1 MAEVRQVKTRNLIA
15 YGFGELY
22 GGGSFIIISLLFL
35 FFLTDV
41 VGLAPSL
48 AGLIVLIGKFWDA
61 VTDPL
66 MGFISD
72 NMRSRFGKRRVFFLV
87 GVIPVA
93 VTFLILW
100 ITVRFPSDITTFMY
114 YAVSYILFSTTFTM
128 VMIPYRALN
137 AEMTPDYAIRTKLT
151 GVKMIFSQ
159 ASSLVCATVPKLI
172 VDQLFPGDRSA
183 GYAVMGIAFGIFF
196 ALPWLIVY
204 FGTWELPV
212 VERQR
217 KKVVTIFRDFV
228 SLFKNRSYRV
238 QMGMYISSYSAMDLL
253 MAMAVYYITY
263 YLLKKEI
270 YSLAL
275 GVLFITSISM
285 LTVWVNVANKKGKGF
300 AYIVGLS
307 IFGVIMAGFLL
318 VTSSTPTWIIVAM
331 MVVVGAGLSAGVLM
345 PWAILPS
352 IIDVDELI
360 VGEQRAGICSG
371 AMTLFRKIVQSFAL
385 FIFGVLLDVIGY
397 VPNVPQTA
405 DTLFWMKMIF
415 FLAPGVCIIA
425 GILFATLFKITP
437 ETHAILKAELE
448 RLREGGRK
456 EDADPK
462 TRKVCETLTGVEYQK
477 LYGSG

>member
-1 MAEVRQVKTRNLIA
+1 MAEVRQVKTGNLVA

-41 VGLAPSL
+41 VGLSPSL
-48 AGLIVLIGKFWDA
+48 AGLVVLVGKFWDA
-61 VTDPL
+61 VTDPV

-72 NMRSRFGKRRVFFLV
+72 NMRTRFGRRRIFFLV

-100 ITVRFPSDITTFMY
+100 VTVRFPSDGMTFLY
-114 YAVSYILFSTTFTM
+114 YSVSYILFSTTFTM

-137 AEMTPDYAIRTKLT
+137 AEMTPDYALRTKLT

-172 VDQLFPGDRSA
+172 IDRVFPGDRPM
-183 GYAVMGIAFGIFF
+183 GYIVMGAAFGIFF
-196 ALPWLIVY
+196 ALPWIIVY

-212 VERQR
+212 
-217 KKVVTIFRDFV
+217 KVGKEKRLVDIFKDFI
-228 SLFKNRSYRV
+228 SLFKNRSYRI

-263 YLLKKEI
+263 YLLRKEI
-270 YSLAL
+270 YSLAF
-275 GVLFITSISM
+275 GVLFVTSIAM
-285 LTVWVNVANKKGKGF
+285 LTVWVIIANKKGKGF
-300 AYIVGLS
+300 AYIAGLS
-307 IFGVIMAGFLL
+307 IFGVVMSGFLL
-318 VTSSTPTWIIVAM
+318 VTSATPTWVIALLM
-331 MVVVGAGLSAGVLM
+331 MAVGAGLSSGVLM

-352 IIDVDELI
+352 IVDVDELI

-371 AMTLFRKIVQSFAL
+371 AMTLLRKIVQSFAL

-405 DTLFWMKMIF
+405 DTLFWMKLIF
-415 FLAPGVCIIA
+415 FLAPGICIVI
-425 GILFATLFKITP
+425 GIFFAFMFKITP
-437 ETHAILKAELE
+437 QTHAVLKAELE

-456 EDADPK
+456 EDVEPK
-462 TRKVCETLTGVEYQK
+462 TREVCETLTGIEYDR